1 MKHIPRIVDRLQE
14 LESALSVLEGELA
27 VDTEFHAE
35 RRFVPELMWIQVA
48 DRSGRCVLIDAQV
61 HALLGPTVACLVDR
75 DLILHAGHHDL
86 ALLAPWGEISSERV
100 FDTQLAAGL
109 LDLGYP
115 TNLGRLL
122 GECLDLRLG
131 KKEALS
137 DWSCRPPTAQQV
149 QYAAADVLH
158 LHELAD
164 ALRARPCPVPLLKVQ
179 SHLLGENRK
188 IRSDDTLWK
197 EFRAAGVLDAQGREV
212 LKRSVI
218 WRIELARQANRQ
230 PRQICPD
237 GALVDLAKRK
247 PRDLEALAAPRN
259 FSKKVRNQHGQALL
273 DCVTKSLETP
283 TKCLPPDLKT
293 SHHEQALGALL
304 GAWAHHIRHTLGLEL
319 RLVLPDDLR
328 KNLAAQWAQAEAPQ
342 FPAGW
347 RRTALQASLDD
358 LTQGR
363 FQTGPR
369 GLEPK

>member
-1 MKHIPRIVDRLQE
+1 VKQLPRIVDSLQE
-14 LESALSVLEGELA
+14 LEAALPLLQGELA

-48 DRSGRCVLIDAQV
+48 DRSGRCLLIDAQV
-61 HALLGPTVACLVDR
+61 QALLGPTVAFLVDR

-86 ALLAPWGEISSERV
+86 ALFAPWGEINSERV

-109 LDLGYP
+109 LGLGYP

-122 GECLDLRLG
+122 GECLDLTIG

-137 DWSCRPPTAQQV
+137 DWSCRPPTAEQMH
-149 QYAAADVLH
+149 YAAADVLH

-164 ALRARPCPVPLLKVQ
+164 ALRARPSALPLQKVQ
-179 SHLLGENRK
+179 SSLLTENRK

-197 EFRAAGVLDAQGREV
+197 DFRAAGVLDAQGREV
-212 LKRSVI
+212 LKRGVV

-247 PRDLEALAAPRN
+247 PRNLEALAAPRN

-273 DCVTKSLETP
+273 DCVTKARHP
-283 TKCLPPDLKT
+283 PKQHLPQALQT

-304 GAWAHHIRHTLGLEL
+304 GAWAHHIRHRLGLEL

-328 KNLAAQWAQAEAPQ
+328 KRLAAQWVQGESPQ

-347 RRTALQASLDD
+347 RASAFQGSLDD

-363 FQTGPR
+363 FQTGLQ